1 MARTE
6 HDVRFATV
14 AELKNQL
21 SRYLRRARREGE
33 PIVVTLHGKPYA
45 LIQALE
51 NEDLEELEW
60 KQLANRRLA
69 DAWEGE
75 DDALYDDPSAGMT
88 PVESR
93 KPERVDLLVVG
104 GTVLT
109 MDAGER
115 VVKDGAV
122 AISDGAIAAVG
133 TRRSIE
139 SRFRARRSI
148 DARGGLILP
157 GFVNAHTHAPM
168 TLLRGAKDD
177 VDLMT
182 WLTKYMFPIEK
193 RFVSREFVRWG
204 ALLACWE
211 MIASGTTTFADGYF
225 YEEEVA
231 RAADEAGLRA
241 VPGQG
246 IFEVPTPDSQTAAD
260 GLARAEK
267 FLSDWSGHP
276 RITPSLC
283 PHSCYTVERETFRKT
298 MRLAQRFDA
307 PVQTHLAE
315 SPAEIAMVRERF
327 DTTPVRHL
335 ASVGALDGRLVAAH
349 CVCVDDDEIALLAK
363 SGAGVVHCPE
373 SNMKLASGVAP
384 IGKMLAERVRLGLG
398 TDGAASNNDLDMI
411 GEMGSAARLHKVAT
425 LDPTAAPARAVLRM
439 ATLGGAEALHMQDR
453 VGSLE
458 PGRRADVVVLGL
470 SSPAALPLFDPVSH
484 VVYSARSDA
493 VETVIVE
500 GRVLMDRRR
509 IRTLDTEAIRRHAE
523 RFGRKIRVALPD

>member
-1 MARTE
+1 VT
-6 HDVRFATV
+6 T
-14 AELKNQL
+14 LK
-21 SRYLRRARREGE
+21 SR
-33 PIVVTLHGKPYA
+33 I
-45 LIQALE
+45 
-51 NEDLEELEW
+51 
-60 KQLANRRLA
+60 
-69 DAWEGE
+69 
-75 DDALYDDPSAGMT
+75 
-88 PVESR
+88 
-93 KPERVDLLVVG
+93 PERADLIVAG

-109 MDAGER
+109 MDAGET
-115 VVKDGAV
+115 VIANGAV
-122 AISDGAIAAVG
+122 AISEGAITAVG

-139 SRFRARRSI
+139 SRFRSRRSI

-168 TLLRGAKDD
+168 TLLRGVKDD

-182 WLTKYMFPIEK
+182 WLTKYMFPIES

-225 YEEEVA
+225 FEEEVA

-246 IFEVPTPDSQTAAD
+246 IFDVPTPDSKTASE

-276 RITPSLC
+276 RVTPSLC
-283 PHSCYTVERETFRKT
+283 PHSCYTVEPETFRKT
-298 MRLAQRFDA
+298 MDLAERFDA

-315 SPAEIAMVRERF
+315 SPAEIAMVRDRF
-327 DTTPVRHL
+327 ATSPVRHL
-335 ASVGALDGRLVAAH
+335 ASVGVLNARLVAAH
-349 CVCVDDDEIALLAK
+349 CVCVDEDEISLLAER
-363 SGAGVVHCPE
+363 GAGVVHCPE

-384 IGKMLAERVRLGLG
+384 IEKMLGAGVRLGLG

-439 ATLGGAEALHMQDR
+439 ATLGGAEALHMDER
-453 VGSLE
+453 IGSLE
-458 PGRRADVVVLGL
+458 PGKRADVIVLGL
-470 SSPAALPLFDPVSH
+470 SAPAALPLFDPVSH

-500 GRVLMDRRR
+500 GRILMDHRR
-509 IRTLDTEAIRRHAE
+509 IRTLDTEAIRRRVE
-523 RFGRKIRVALPD
+523 RFGRKIRAALPD